1 METRSWKRPINL
13 NYPKVYSKFMVADPI
28 DEKLV
33 EYNVIDVPED
43 RFEEACNFM
52 VEHFVP
58 YEPKLVSRNAKNDI
72 TVAEDY
78 FNRYMF
84 GIKQK
89 VSVACVKAGSEN
101 FLAVNILEVHGRND
115 SKINFKVMI
124 RCYVYKQ

>member
-1 METRSWKRPINL
+1 
-13 NYPKVYSKFMVADPI
+13 MVADPF

-43 RFEEACNFM
+43 RYEEACNFM

-89 VSVACVKAGSEN
+89 VSVACVKTGSEN
-101 FLAVNILEVHGRND
+101 FIAVNILEVHGRND